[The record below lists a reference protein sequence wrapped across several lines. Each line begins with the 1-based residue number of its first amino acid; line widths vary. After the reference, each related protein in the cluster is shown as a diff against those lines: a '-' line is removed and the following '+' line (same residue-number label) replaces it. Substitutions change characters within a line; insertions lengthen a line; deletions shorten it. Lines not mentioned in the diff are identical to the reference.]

1 MSPRSTSAPFAL
13 SILATLTALGCT
25 ASTGTIDATDDDG
38 IAIVPT
44 APGHDAG
51 TPKHDAR
58 GDGAASPGDEGGP
71 PGEQP
76 DDPGLP
82 QQGGEDP
89 ETPAGADG
97 KRVVAY
103 FAAWG
108 VYGRNFHVADIDASL
123 VTHLNYAF
131 ANISDAG
138 ECVLGDPF
146 ADIDKAYPGD
156 TWDPGVLRGSFHQ
169 LQLLKAKAPHLK
181 TLLSIGGW
189 TWSAHFSDA
198 ALTDASR
205 TKFAKSCVALA
216 TTYGFDGL
224 DVDWEYPTG
233 GGLAP
238 GRPEDKANFTALLA
252 ALRKELDA
260 AAGAGKHYE
269 LTIAAPA
276 GPKIIA
282 GLEVGKIHGY
292 LDAVNIMTY
301 DFHGAWESTTNH
313 NSPLFGSPGDPGPAG
328 FSTAAAVDA
337 YAAAGVPKKKLVV
350 GAAFYGRGWA
360 GVTRSTDGLF
370 QAATGASPG
379 TYESGVLDYHDIATN
394 YVPTFKRFFSTAS
407 QVPWLYSESR
417 QIMISYDDAESLA
430 ARGKYIRD
438 QGLGGVM
445 VWELSGDDKSHTL
458 GKALW
463 KALH

>member
-1 MSPRSTSAPFAL
+1 MSPRPPYALLLLVALASASF
-13 SILATLTALGCT
+13 GCS
-25 ASTGTIDATDDDG
+25 ASNGTIENPEREPG
-38 IAIVPT
+38 PIVP
-44 APGHDAG
+44 GVD
-51 TPKHDAR
+51 
-58 GDGAASPGDEGGP
+58 
-71 PGEQP
+71 
-76 DDPGLP
+76 
-82 QQGGEDP
+82 
-89 ETPAGADG
+89 AGADG
-97 KRVVAY
+97 AKPGGKDGGTWTPGEDAAVPGEPADDSGDPPQGEDDATPPPGGDAKRVIAY

-108 VYGRNFHVADIDASL
+108 VYGRNFHVADIDPSL
-123 VTHLNYAF
+123 LTHINYAF
-131 ANISDAG
+131 ANISDGG
-138 ECVLGDPF
+138 ECVLGDPY

-156 TWDPGVLRGSFHQ
+156 TWDTGVLRGSFHQ

-189 TWSAHFSDA
+189 TWSTHFSDA
-198 ALTDASR
+198 ALTDATR

-216 TTYGFDGL
+216 TKYGFDGL

-238 GRPEDKANFTALLA
+238 GRPEDTANFTALLA

-276 GPKIIA
+276 GPKAIA
-282 GLEVGKIHGY
+282 GLELGKIHAY

-301 DFHGAWESTTNH
+301 DFHGAWETTTNH
-313 NSPLFGSPGDPGPAG
+313 NSPLLPTAADPGPTG
-328 FSTAAAVDA
+328 YSTDAAVKA
-337 YAAAGVPKKKLVV
+337 YVAGGVPKKKIIV

-360 GVTRSTDGLF
+360 GVTGASDGLF
-370 QAATGASPG
+370 AKATGASPG
-379 TYESGVLDYHDIATN
+379 TWESGVLDYHDIATN
-394 YVPTFKRFFSTAS
+394 YLPTFKRFFSTES

-417 QIMISYDDAESLA
+417 QIMISYDDAESLTV
-430 ARGKYIRD
+430 RGKYIRD

-445 VWELSGDDKSHTL
+445 AWELSGDDKAHTL

-463 KALH
+463 KSLH